1 MMKGLYGKIRAKI
14 FSPRL
19 MVQKM
24 RAARHF
30 KKYADTGEDFVC
42 SQTSDCLADRPG
54 LITIGNHCEMSAFTV
69 NRITHT
75 HIWSMRTFF

>member
-1 MMKGLYGKIRAKI
+1 MLKGLYGKIRAKI
-14 FSPRL
+14 YSPRL

-54 LITIGNHCEMSAFTV
+54 LITIGNHCESQATASLQGMYR
-69 NRITHT
+69 RI
-75 HIWSMRTFF
+75 R